1 MSLLNILSQNNWFL
15 YNKTLAKHLSV
26 ECAILV
32 GFFSTEYTYY
42 KKQDKLVNI
51 DGHMCFYCTREK
63 IYNETGLTETVSR
76 KATKLLRET
85 GILFFKK
92 EGMPATNYYDINE
105 EILQKYLEST
115 EKSSS
120 NKINEQVL
128 LKDKDKSLEKISQV
142 ISNITSKQT
151 NDSILDKSNIEYSVD
166 TKKESK
172 KDIELKENI
181 KCIIDYLNESI
192 NSKFKYDNKQTIRD
206 IKARFKEGYVLDDF
220 YDVIDKKVKEWF
232 NTEME
237 KYLRP
242 STLFGNKFENYI
254 NQKNSFNG
262 KPKTSYSSKPS
273 FDNTADHE
281 VLKGVAEMTPEERA
295 DFEQNELARD
305 ENGNLMKF

>member
-1 MSLLNILSQNNWFL
+1 MNKSLVGDKNYIQIEGWMANKLHLVGNELIIYALVYGFSQIENHTFHGSLQYICDWTSISKNSCISNLKKLVDKKLIIKNEKEINGVKFCEYSANLNSIQETCIPIQETCIPIQETCTNILVD
-15 YNKTLAKHLSV
+15 NK
-26 ECAILV
+26 EDI
-32 GFFSTEYTYY
+32 
-42 KKQDKLVNI
+42 I
-51 DGHMCFYCTREK
+51 D
-63 IYNETGLTETVSR
+63 N
-76 KATKLLRET
+76 
-85 GILFFKK
+85 
-92 EGMPATNYYDINE
+92 
-105 EILQKYLEST
+105 
-115 EKSSS
+115 
-120 NKINEQVL
+120 
-128 LKDKDKSLEKISQV
+128 
-142 ISNITSKQT
+142 
-151 NDSILDKSNIEYSVD
+151 SILDKSNIEYGVD

-181 KCIIDYLNESI
+181 KCIIDYLNEST

-254 NQKNSFNG
+254 NQKNNFSG

-281 VLKGVAEMTPEERA
+281 ILKGVAEMTAEERA

-305 ENGNLMKF
+305 ENGNLIKF